1 MRRDQKKRGVVGL
14 IRVFQMLMPKSGS
27 WFSCSMA
34 SFSIDDLESVIIVSL
49 LPCSS
54 SSALTYSRA
63 MQMASISA
71 W

>member
-1 MRRDQKKRGVVGL
+1 
-14 IRVFQMLMPKSGS
+14 MLMPKSGS